1 MKILGIHAD
10 CCHIGGHTR
19 QFLSTMDIFKSLGY
33 DIHIVARTRKESKA
47 RVDLSLIDPTKGKPL
62 LTPVDVTAKMDL
74 SHHSIR
80 DLRKYQPVRYL
91 LPSDISEH
99 DIPVVYWGDHFL
111 TPWAPEVVEMIK
123 DADYVFCDTEMY
135 IRLESDLDIAH
146 KHIQYVHFPTEN
158 ILPVYGKEPRHIW
171 TNSTFTQSWIRIRWG
186 HSNPNYTK
194 IDDKYVTVQIPK
206 QIFEA
211 QIVNPSIYLDDY
223 KNECGFSDRQYDVV
237 MFARLGEDKFTV
249 AGFLDEHFKLLSMGA
264 QSPMKQVMPEP
275 KDKRVKQVLLNQ
287 PQTTR
292 DKKPFTPRGEVHKN
306 LTLSQIKQFLS
317 MSKVYVHSKGFGL
330 MESGGV
336 SEPEHFGISII
347 EAMAAGCPVIVPR
360 TGGCWTDI
368 SLFGKYTLAYSSLEE
383 LKANVERLARNRN
396 EWQKWHNLALE
407 GVKRFDAEN
416 AKQRIKELLG

>member
-1 MKILGIHAD
+1 MV
-10 CCHIGGHTR
+10 
-19 QFLSTMDIFKSLGY
+19 MDLFKSMGY
-33 DIHIVARTRKESKA
+33 DVHVVSRTRKESKA
-47 RVDLSLIDPTKGKPL
+47 HVDMSLIDPTKGKAL
-62 LTPVDVTAKMDL
+62 LMPVDVTAKMDL

-80 DLRKYQPVRYL
+80 DLRKYQPLRHL

-99 DIPVVYWGDHFL
+99 DVPVVYWGDHFL
-111 TPWAPEVVEMIK
+111 TPWAPEVVQMMQ
-123 DADYVFCDTEMY
+123 DADYVVTDTEMY
-135 IRLESDLDIAH
+135 IRIESDIDISH
-146 KHIQYVHFPTEN
+146 KHIQYIHFPTEN
-158 ILPVYGKEPRHIW
+158 IMPVYMKEPRW
-171 TNSTFTQSWIRIRWG
+171 VWANSSFTQSWIRIRWG
-186 HSNPNYTK
+186 YNNPDYTT
-194 IDDKYVTVQIPK
+194 IDDKYATVKIPK
-206 QIFEA
+206 QIFNAE
-211 QIVNPSIYLDDY
+211 VVHPPLYVDDY
-223 KNECGFSDRQYDVV
+223 KNDRGFSDRSYDVV

-264 QSPMKQVMPEP
+264 SSPMKQVMPEP